1 MSGHTTGAGWAV
13 WTADRGSAALVPCTL
28 AVLLL
33 LPDGRLPSPRWRPVA
48 AAALSVQ
55 VLLVVAWCLVSG
67 PAAAPDSTW
76 PIDPANPVGVLPAS
90 WGPVLEDLDTW
101 LLQAPLLLGVA
112 ALVVRLRRPAERS
125 RVAGLLAAA
134 VVFALLVVAGRA
146 LWPAAA
152 DLLDVVG
159 SVLLAAALTA
169 AVLRKRL
176 HEVDVVIHHAFVYS
190 VLTGLIAVGYVAVV
204 ALAGSRGADLPPLGV
219 GAVTAVL
226 ALCLMPLRK
235 RLQRLLDLA
244 MYGDTRR
251 PHVAVRRLADSVRDA
266 TTLQA
271 VVNGLA
277 RTTAAS
283 LRAPWVEVQAEGCRG
298 VHGSPTDGDRT
309 RVPLV
314 SGDVQV
320 GTLEVGFGRGRRPG
334 AGESALL
341 DELADHGGRAV
352 HAVLLSE
359 ALLTNRQL
367 LVTAREEERSRLRR
381 DLHDELG
388 PTLAGLAMQL
398 NGLQAVLREDPVT
411 ASERLVRLEA
421 VARQALDD
429 VRRLSRELRPPALDE
444 LGLVGALEQAARDV
458 GLSLVVDVSTAEPLA
473 PAVEVAAYRIGS
485 EALLNVARHSGSHEA
500 RLVLDR
506 VDDDLVL
513 WVQDEGRG
521 GENSPTGVGTQ
532 AMRER
537 AEELGGALSIG
548 HPAAGGTVVE
558 ARIPIGQPDRAPQA
572 AP

>member
-1 MSGHTTGAGWAV
+1 MTG
-13 WTADRGSAALVPCTL
+13 RG
-28 AVLLL
+28 
-33 LPDGRLPSPRWRPVA
+33 
-48 AAALSVQ
+48 
-55 VLLVVAWCLVSG
+55 
-67 PAAAPDSTW
+67 
-76 PIDPANPVGVLPAS
+76 
-90 WGPVLEDLDTW
+90 
-101 LLQAPLLLGVA
+101 
-112 ALVVRLRRPAERS
+112 
-125 RVAGLLAAA
+125 
-134 VVFALLVVAGRA
+134 
-146 LWPAAA
+146 
-152 DLLDVVG
+152 
-159 SVLLAAALTA
+159 
-169 AVLRKRL
+169 
-176 HEVDVVIHHAFVYS
+176 
-190 VLTGLIAVGYVAVV
+190 
-204 ALAGSRGADLPPLGV
+204 
-219 GAVTAVL
+219 
-226 ALCLMPLRK
+226 
-235 RLQRLLDLA
+235 
-244 MYGDTRR
+244 
-251 PHVAVRRLADSVRDA
+251 
-266 TTLQA
+266 
-271 VVNGLA
+271 
-277 RTTAAS
+277 
-283 LRAPWVEVQAEGCRG
+283 
-298 VHGSPTDGDRT
+298 
-309 RVPLV
+309 VPLV

-334 AGESALL
+334 TGESALL
-341 DELADHGGRAV
+341 AELADHGGRAV

-458 GLSLVVDVSTAEPLA
+458 GLSLVVDVSTTEPLA